1 MKRLIACLASLL
13 CISTLHADPG
23 NPAIDAE
30 AHVENVLQAM
40 SHRAERRITESEF
53 LRLSREPAT
62 IVLDARSREKF
73 AMLHVDGA
81 INLPFPDIDPESL
94 ARVLP
99 DQQARILIY
108 CNNNF
113 AGAPRAMPR
122 KKMEVALNLSTFTTL
137 YGYGYRNLYE
147 LEPLLEVD
155 ETRLPLVGLTVGP

>member
-1 MKRLIACLASLL
+1 MNRLISCLALLL

-30 AHVENVLQAM
+30 AHVVNVLEAM
-40 SHRAERRITESEF
+40 NYRAERRVPEGEF
-53 LRLSREPAT
+53 LRLSREPGA

-73 AMLHVDGA
+73 AMLHVEGA

-94 ARVLP
+94 ARILP
-99 DQQARILIY
+99 DKQAHILIY

-122 KKMEVALNLSTFTTL
+122 KKMQVALNLSTFTTL

-155 ETRLPLVGLTVGP
+155 QTRLPLVGLTVGP